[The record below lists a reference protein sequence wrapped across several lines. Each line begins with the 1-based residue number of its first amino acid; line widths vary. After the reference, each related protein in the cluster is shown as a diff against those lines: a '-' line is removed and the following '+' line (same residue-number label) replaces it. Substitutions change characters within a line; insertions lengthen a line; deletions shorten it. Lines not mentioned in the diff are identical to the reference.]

1 MEIYTGLI
9 MEYLIE
15 RATNIN
21 PKDDLEK
28 LLKSKKNL
36 RVKLGVDPT
45 APDVTLGWYAI
56 LRMLKKFQDYGH
68 TAVLILGEFT
78 AQVGDPSGKSETRKV
93 MGENEIDDNAKG
105 VLPIIKNILNE
116 NNLEIVSNKDWLSK
130 LTIQDMMELASKTTL
145 AQMMER
151 DDFSKRFSDNSPISL
166 LEFFYPL
173 YQGYDSVAVKAD
185 IEIGGNDQLW
195 NLMLGREIQKSYDL
209 SPQIAMTFPQL
220 NGTDG
225 SSTNADDRILFDET
239 FVDKIGLFN
248 INTLGSGGQA
258 LKVNSAGSAF
268 EFGSAGGLVKLS
280 HSDFSGS
287 SSVEFGDTLI
297 TDTYLTYLVETK
309 LIFSANAGLQFQISP
324 DNGVTNSYTTTF
336 SYQHSRNDSSSSGG
350 SKVTSSNY
358 MTTGWSPGNQTGDV
372 LLMTINLQNFRETTG
387 YKWIKVHGNINAQG
401 SDYTWEGGGELKLE
415 TKQNYFKIY
424 PASGTMT
431 GYATIYGFLK

>member
-93 MGENEIDDNAKG
+93 MEENEIDDNAKG
-105 VLPIIKNILNE
+105 VLPIIKNILND

-151 DDFSKRFSDNSPISL
+151 DDFSKRFNDNSPISL

-209 SPQIAMTFPQL
+209 SPQIAMTFPL
-220 NGTDG
+220 LVGTDG
-225 SSTNADDRILFDET
+225 SKKMSQSLNNYISISDSPENIFGKIMSIPDEIMWDYFTMLTDLEISEIADFRKNVDNGQTNPFDY
-239 FVDKIGLFN
+239 KKM
-248 INTLGSGGQA
+248 LGKLIVSEIYDE
-258 LKVNSAGSAF
+258 NSALVAESTF
-268 EFGSAGGLVKLS
+268 ENITINKNLPENMPETNIDDEIDIHLPNFLTENELTKSNSEARRLIE
-280 HSDFSGS
+280 SGS
-287 SSVEFGDTLI
+287 VKIDDQKVELLDINSSDLIGKTLQ
-297 TDTYLTYLVETK
+297 VGK
-309 LIFSANAGLQFQISP
+309 
-324 DNGVTNSYTTTF
+324 
-336 SYQHSRNDSSSSGG
+336 R
-350 SKVTSSNY
+350 K
-358 MTTGWSPGNQTGDV
+358 
-372 LLMTINLQNFRETTG
+372 
-387 YKWIKVHGNINAQG
+387 
-401 SDYTWEGGGELKLE
+401 
-415 TKQNYFKIY
+415 
-424 PASGTMT
+424 
-431 GYATIYGFLK
+431 FLKINKK

>member
-93 MGENEIDDNAKG
+93 MEENEIDDNAKG

-209 SPQIAMTFPQL
+209 SPQIAMTFPL
-220 NGTDG
+220 LVGTDG
-225 SSTNADDRILFDET
+225 SKKMSQSLNNYISISDNPENIFGKIMSIPDEIMWDYFT
-239 FVDKIGLFN
+239 MLTDLEISEIANFRKNVDKGKTNPFDYKKM
-248 INTLGSGGQA
+248 LGKLIVSEIYDE
-258 LKVNSAGSAF
+258 NSALVAESSF
-268 EFGSAGGLVKLS
+268 ENITINKNLPENMPETNIDDEIDIHLPNFLTENELTKSNSEARRLIE
-280 HSDFSGS
+280 SGS
-287 SSVEFGDTLI
+287 VKIDDQKVELLDINSSDLIGKTLQ
-297 TDTYLTYLVETK
+297 VGK
-309 LIFSANAGLQFQISP
+309 
-324 DNGVTNSYTTTF
+324 
-336 SYQHSRNDSSSSGG
+336 R
-350 SKVTSSNY
+350 K
-358 MTTGWSPGNQTGDV
+358 
-372 LLMTINLQNFRETTG
+372 
-387 YKWIKVHGNINAQG
+387 
-401 SDYTWEGGGELKLE
+401 
-415 TKQNYFKIY
+415 
-424 PASGTMT
+424 
-431 GYATIYGFLK
+431 FLKINKK

>member
-68 TAVLILGEFT
+68 KAVLILGEFT

-93 MGENEIDDNAKG
+93 MEENEIDDNAKG
-105 VLPIIKNILNE
+105 VLPIIKNILND

-145 AQMMER
+145 AQIMER

-209 SPQIAMTFPQL
+209 SPQIAMTFPL
-220 NGTDG
+220 LVGTDG
-225 SSTNADDRILFDET
+225 SKKMSQSLNNYISISDTAENIFGKIMSIPDEIMWDYFTMLTDLEISEIADLRNN
-239 FVDKIGLFN
+239 VDKGKTNPFEYKKM
-248 INTLGSGGQA
+248 LGKLIVSEIYDE
-258 LKVNSAGSAF
+258 NSASAAESSF
-268 EFGSAGGLVKLS
+268 ENITINKNLPENMPETSIDDEIDVHLPNFLTENELTKSNSEARRLIE
-280 HSDFSGS
+280 SGS
-287 SSVEFGDTLI
+287 VKIDDQKIELLDINSSDLIGKTLQ
-297 TDTYLTYLVETK
+297 VGK
-309 LIFSANAGLQFQISP
+309 
-324 DNGVTNSYTTTF
+324 
-336 SYQHSRNDSSSSGG
+336 R
-350 SKVTSSNY
+350 K
-358 MTTGWSPGNQTGDV
+358 
-372 LLMTINLQNFRETTG
+372 
-387 YKWIKVHGNINAQG
+387 
-401 SDYTWEGGGELKLE
+401 
-415 TKQNYFKIY
+415 
-424 PASGTMT
+424 
-431 GYATIYGFLK
+431 FLKINKK

>member
-93 MGENEIDDNAKG
+93 MEENEIDDNAKG
-105 VLPIIKNILNE
+105 VLPIIKNILND

-130 LTIQDMMELASKTTL
+130 LTIQDMMGLASKTTL

-173 YQGYDSVAVKAD
+173 YQGYDSVAIKAD

-195 NLMLGREIQKSYDL
+195 NLMLGREIQKSYNL
-209 SPQIAMTFPQL
+209 SPQIAMTFPL
-220 NGTDG
+220 LVGTDG
-225 SSTNADDRILFDET
+225 SKKMSQSLNNYISISDSPENIFGKIMSIPDEIMWDYFT
-239 FVDKIGLFN
+239 MLTDLEISEIANFKKNVDKGKTNPFDYKKM
-248 INTLGSGGQA
+248 LGKLIVSEIYDE
-258 LKVNSAGSAF
+258 NSALVAESTF
-268 EFGSAGGLVKLS
+268 ENITINKNLPENTPETNIDDEIDIHLPNFLTENELTKSNSEARRLIE
-280 HSDFSGS
+280 SGS
-287 SSVEFGDTLI
+287 VKIDDQKVELLDINSSDLIGKTLQ
-297 TDTYLTYLVETK
+297 VGK
-309 LIFSANAGLQFQISP
+309 
-324 DNGVTNSYTTTF
+324 
-336 SYQHSRNDSSSSGG
+336 R
-350 SKVTSSNY
+350 K
-358 MTTGWSPGNQTGDV
+358 
-372 LLMTINLQNFRETTG
+372 
-387 YKWIKVHGNINAQG
+387 
-401 SDYTWEGGGELKLE
+401 
-415 TKQNYFKIY
+415 
-424 PASGTMT
+424 
-431 GYATIYGFLK
+431 FLKINKK

>member
-93 MGENEIDDNAKG
+93 MEENEIDDNAKG
-105 VLPIIKNILNE
+105 VLPIIKNILND

-209 SPQIAMTFPQL
+209 SPQIAMTFPL
-220 NGTDG
+220 LVGTDG
-225 SSTNADDRILFDET
+225 SKKMSQSLNNYISISDSPENIFGKIMSIPDEIMWDYFT
-239 FVDKIGLFN
+239 MLTDLEISEIANFRKNVDKGKTNPFDYKKM
-248 INTLGSGGQA
+248 LGKLIVSEIYDE
-258 LKVNSAGSAF
+258 NSALVAESAF
-268 EFGSAGGLVKLS
+268 ENITINKNLPENMPETNIDDEIDIHLPNFLTENELTKSNSEARRLIE
-280 HSDFSGS
+280 SGS
-287 SSVEFGDTLI
+287 VKIDDQKVELLDINSSDLI
-297 TDTYLTYLVETK
+297 GKV
-309 LIFSANAGLQFQISP
+309 LQV
-324 DNGVTNSYTTTF
+324 GK
-336 SYQHSRNDSSSSGG
+336 R
-350 SKVTSSNY
+350 K
-358 MTTGWSPGNQTGDV
+358 
-372 LLMTINLQNFRETTG
+372 
-387 YKWIKVHGNINAQG
+387 
-401 SDYTWEGGGELKLE
+401 
-415 TKQNYFKIY
+415 
-424 PASGTMT
+424 
-431 GYATIYGFLK
+431 FLKINKK

>member
-15 RATNIN
+15 RATNII

-56 LRMLKKFQDYGH
+56 LRMLRKFQDYGH

-151 DDFSKRFSDNSPISL
+151 DDFSKRFTDNSPISL

-209 SPQIAMTFPQL
+209 SPQIAMTFPL
-220 NGTDG
+220 LVGTDG
-225 SSTNADDRILFDET
+225 SKKMSQSLNNYISISDTAENIFGKIMSIPDEIMWDYFTMLTNLEISEIADLRNN
-239 FVDKIGLFN
+239 VDKGKTNPFEYKKM
-248 INTLGSGGQA
+248 LGKLIVSEIYDE
-258 LKVNSAGSAF
+258 NSASAAESSF
-268 EFGSAGGLVKLS
+268 ENITINKNLPENMPETSIDDGIDVHLPNFLTENELTKSNSEARRLIE
-280 HSDFSGS
+280 SGS
-287 SSVEFGDTLI
+287 VKIDDQKIELLDINSSDLIGKTLQ
-297 TDTYLTYLVETK
+297 VGK
-309 LIFSANAGLQFQISP
+309 
-324 DNGVTNSYTTTF
+324 
-336 SYQHSRNDSSSSGG
+336 R
-350 SKVTSSNY
+350 K
-358 MTTGWSPGNQTGDV
+358 
-372 LLMTINLQNFRETTG
+372 
-387 YKWIKVHGNINAQG
+387 
-401 SDYTWEGGGELKLE
+401 
-415 TKQNYFKIY
+415 
-424 PASGTMT
+424 
-431 GYATIYGFLK
+431 FLKINKK

>member
-93 MGENEIDDNAKG
+93 MEENEIDDNAKG

-151 DDFSKRFSDNSPISL
+151 DDFSKRFNDNSPISL

-209 SPQIAMTFPQL
+209 SPQIAMTFPL
-220 NGTDG
+220 LVGTDG
-225 SSTNADDRILFDET
+225 SKKMSQSLNNYISISDNPENIFGKIMSIPDEIMWDYFT
-239 FVDKIGLFN
+239 MLTDLEISEIANFRKNVDKGKTNPFDYKKM
-248 INTLGSGGQA
+248 LGKLIVSEIYDE
-258 LKVNSAGSAF
+258 NSALVAESTF
-268 EFGSAGGLVKLS
+268 ENITINKNLPENMPETNIDDEIDVHLPNFLTENELTKSNSEARRLIE
-280 HSDFSGS
+280 SGS
-287 SSVEFGDTLI
+287 VKIDDQKVELLDINSSDLIGKTLQ
-297 TDTYLTYLVETK
+297 VGK
-309 LIFSANAGLQFQISP
+309 
-324 DNGVTNSYTTTF
+324 
-336 SYQHSRNDSSSSGG
+336 R
-350 SKVTSSNY
+350 K
-358 MTTGWSPGNQTGDV
+358 
-372 LLMTINLQNFRETTG
+372 
-387 YKWIKVHGNINAQG
+387 
-401 SDYTWEGGGELKLE
+401 
-415 TKQNYFKIY
+415 
-424 PASGTMT
+424 
-431 GYATIYGFLK
+431 FLKINKK

>member
-1 MEIYTGLI
+1 

-28 LLKSKKNL
+28 LSKSKKNL

-93 MGENEIDDNAKG
+93 MEENEIDDNAKG

-130 LTIQDMMELASKTTL
+130 LTIQDIMELASKTTL

-209 SPQIAMTFPQL
+209 SPQIAMTFPL
-220 NGTDG
+220 LVGTDG
-225 SSTNADDRILFDET
+225 SKKMSQSLNNYISISDSPENIFGKIMSIPDEIMWDYFT
-239 FVDKIGLFN
+239 MLTDLEISEIANFRKNVDKGKTNPFDYKKM
-248 INTLGSGGQA
+248 LGKLIVSEIYDE
-258 LKVNSAGSAF
+258 NSALVAESTF
-268 EFGSAGGLVKLS
+268 ENITINKNLPENMPETNIDDEIEIHLPNFLTENELTKSNSEARRLIE
-280 HSDFSGS
+280 SGS
-287 SSVEFGDTLI
+287 VKIDDQKVELLDINSSDLIGKTLQ
-297 TDTYLTYLVETK
+297 VGK
-309 LIFSANAGLQFQISP
+309 
-324 DNGVTNSYTTTF
+324 
-336 SYQHSRNDSSSSGG
+336 R
-350 SKVTSSNY
+350 K
-358 MTTGWSPGNQTGDV
+358 
-372 LLMTINLQNFRETTG
+372 
-387 YKWIKVHGNINAQG
+387 
-401 SDYTWEGGGELKLE
+401 
-415 TKQNYFKIY
+415 
-424 PASGTMT
+424 
-431 GYATIYGFLK
+431 FLKINKK

>member
-15 RATNIN
+15 RSTNIN
-21 PKDDLEK
+21 PTDDLEK

-56 LRMLKKFQDYGH
+56 LRMLRKFQDYGH

-209 SPQIAMTFPQL
+209 SPQIAMTFPL
-220 NGTDG
+220 LVGTDG
-225 SSTNADDRILFDET
+225 SKKMSQSLNNYISISDNAENIFGKIMSIPDEIMWDYFT
-239 FVDKIGLFN
+239 MLTDLKISEIADLRKNVDKGKTNPFDYKKM
-248 INTLGSGGQA
+248 LGKLIVSEIYDE
-258 LKVNSAGSAF
+258 NSALAAESSF
-268 EFGSAGGLVKLS
+268 ENITINKNLPENMPETNIEDEIDVHLPNFLTENELTKSNSEARRLIE
-280 HSDFSGS
+280 SGS
-287 SSVEFGDTLI
+287 VKIDDQKVELLDINSSDLIGKTLQ
-297 TDTYLTYLVETK
+297 VGK
-309 LIFSANAGLQFQISP
+309 
-324 DNGVTNSYTTTF
+324 
-336 SYQHSRNDSSSSGG
+336 R
-350 SKVTSSNY
+350 K
-358 MTTGWSPGNQTGDV
+358 
-372 LLMTINLQNFRETTG
+372 
-387 YKWIKVHGNINAQG
+387 
-401 SDYTWEGGGELKLE
+401 
-415 TKQNYFKIY
+415 
-424 PASGTMT
+424 
-431 GYATIYGFLK
+431 FLKINKK

>member
-93 MGENEIDDNAKG
+93 MEENEIDDNAKG

-209 SPQIAMTFPQL
+209 SPQIAMTFPL
-220 NGTDG
+220 LVGTDG
-225 SSTNADDRILFDET
+225 SKKMSQSLNNYISISDSPENIFGKIMSIPDEIMWDYFT
-239 FVDKIGLFN
+239 MLTDLEISEIANFRKNVDKGKTNPFDYKKM
-248 INTLGSGGQA
+248 LGKLIVSEIYDE
-258 LKVNSAGSAF
+258 NSALVAESTF
-268 EFGSAGGLVKLS
+268 ENITINKNLPENMPETNIDDGIDVHLPNFLTENELTKSNSEARRLIE
-280 HSDFSGS
+280 SGS
-287 SSVEFGDTLI
+287 VKIDDQKIELLDINSSDLIGKTLQ
-297 TDTYLTYLVETK
+297 VGK
-309 LIFSANAGLQFQISP
+309 
-324 DNGVTNSYTTTF
+324 
-336 SYQHSRNDSSSSGG
+336 R
-350 SKVTSSNY
+350 K
-358 MTTGWSPGNQTGDV
+358 
-372 LLMTINLQNFRETTG
+372 
-387 YKWIKVHGNINAQG
+387 
-401 SDYTWEGGGELKLE
+401 
-415 TKQNYFKIY
+415 
-424 PASGTMT
+424 
-431 GYATIYGFLK
+431 FLKINKK

>member
-209 SPQIAMTFPQL
+209 SPQIAMTFPL
-220 NGTDG
+220 LVGTDG
-225 SSTNADDRILFDET
+225 SKKMSQSLNNYISISDSPENIFGKIMSIPDEIMWDYFT
-239 FVDKIGLFN
+239 MLTDLEISEIANFRKNVDKGKTNPFDYKKM
-248 INTLGSGGQA
+248 LGKLIVSEIYDE
-258 LKVNSAGSAF
+258 NSALVAESTF
-268 EFGSAGGLVKLS
+268 ENITINKNLPENMPEINIDDEIDVHLPNFLTENELTKSNSEARRLIE
-280 HSDFSGS
+280 SGS
-287 SSVEFGDTLI
+287 VKIDDQKIELLDINSSDLIGKTLQ
-297 TDTYLTYLVETK
+297 VGK
-309 LIFSANAGLQFQISP
+309 
-324 DNGVTNSYTTTF
+324 
-336 SYQHSRNDSSSSGG
+336 R
-350 SKVTSSNY
+350 K
-358 MTTGWSPGNQTGDV
+358 
-372 LLMTINLQNFRETTG
+372 
-387 YKWIKVHGNINAQG
+387 
-401 SDYTWEGGGELKLE
+401 
-415 TKQNYFKIY
+415 
-424 PASGTMT
+424 
-431 GYATIYGFLK
+431 FLKINKK

>member
-93 MGENEIDDNAKG
+93 MEENEIDDNAKG
-105 VLPIIKNILNE
+105 VLPIIKNILNK

-130 LTIQDMMELASKTTL
+130 LTIKDLMELASKTTL

-209 SPQIAMTFPQL
+209 SPQIAMTFPL
-220 NGTDG
+220 LVGTDG
-225 SSTNADDRILFDET
+225 SKKMSQSLNNYISISDKPENIFGKIMSIPDEIMWDYFTMLTDLEISEIADFRKN
-239 FVDKIGLFN
+239 VDKDKTNPFDYKKM
-248 INTLGSGGQA
+248 LGKLIVSEIYDE
-258 LKVNSAGSAF
+258 NSALVAESTF
-268 EFGSAGGLVKLS
+268 ENITINKNLPENMPETNIDDGIDVHLPNFLTENELTKSNSEARRLIE
-280 HSDFSGS
+280 SGS
-287 SSVEFGDTLI
+287 VKIDDQKVELLDINSSDLIGKTLQ
-297 TDTYLTYLVETK
+297 VGK
-309 LIFSANAGLQFQISP
+309 
-324 DNGVTNSYTTTF
+324 
-336 SYQHSRNDSSSSGG
+336 R
-350 SKVTSSNY
+350 K
-358 MTTGWSPGNQTGDV
+358 
-372 LLMTINLQNFRETTG
+372 
-387 YKWIKVHGNINAQG
+387 
-401 SDYTWEGGGELKLE
+401 
-415 TKQNYFKIY
+415 
-424 PASGTMT
+424 
-431 GYATIYGFLK
+431 FLKINKK

>member
-209 SPQIAMTFPQL
+209 SPQIAMTFPL
-220 NGTDG
+220 LVGTDG
-225 SSTNADDRILFDET
+225 SKKMSQSLNNYISISDSPENIFGKIMSIPDDIMWDYFTMLTDLEISEIANFRKN
-239 FVDKIGLFN
+239 VDKGKTNPFDYKKM
-248 INTLGSGGQA
+248 LGKLIVSEIYDE
-258 LKVNSAGSAF
+258 NSALVAESTF
-268 EFGSAGGLVKLS
+268 ENITINKNLPENMPETNIDDEIDVHLPNFLTENELTKSNSEARRLIE
-280 HSDFSGS
+280 SGS
-287 SSVEFGDTLI
+287 VKIDDQKVELLDINSSDLIGKTLQ
-297 TDTYLTYLVETK
+297 VGK
-309 LIFSANAGLQFQISP
+309 
-324 DNGVTNSYTTTF
+324 
-336 SYQHSRNDSSSSGG
+336 R
-350 SKVTSSNY
+350 K
-358 MTTGWSPGNQTGDV
+358 
-372 LLMTINLQNFRETTG
+372 
-387 YKWIKVHGNINAQG
+387 
-401 SDYTWEGGGELKLE
+401 
-415 TKQNYFKIY
+415 
-424 PASGTMT
+424 
-431 GYATIYGFLK
+431 FLKINKK

>member
-93 MGENEIDDNAKG
+93 MEENEIDDNAKG

-209 SPQIAMTFPQL
+209 SPQIAITFPL
-220 NGTDG
+220 LVGTDG
-225 SSTNADDRILFDET
+225 SKKMSQSLNNYISISDSPENIFGKIMSIPDDIMWDYFTMLTDLEISEIANFKKN
-239 FVDKIGLFN
+239 VDKGKTNPFDYKKM
-248 INTLGSGGQA
+248 LGKLIVSEIYDE
-258 LKVNSAGSAF
+258 NSALVAESTF
-268 EFGSAGGLVKLS
+268 ENITINKNLPENMPETNIDDEIDIHLPNFLTENELTKSNSEARRLIE
-280 HSDFSGS
+280 SGS
-287 SSVEFGDTLI
+287 VKIDDQKVELLDINSSDLIGKTLQ
-297 TDTYLTYLVETK
+297 VGK
-309 LIFSANAGLQFQISP
+309 
-324 DNGVTNSYTTTF
+324 
-336 SYQHSRNDSSSSGG
+336 R
-350 SKVTSSNY
+350 K
-358 MTTGWSPGNQTGDV
+358 
-372 LLMTINLQNFRETTG
+372 
-387 YKWIKVHGNINAQG
+387 
-401 SDYTWEGGGELKLE
+401 
-415 TKQNYFKIY
+415 
-424 PASGTMT
+424 
-431 GYATIYGFLK
+431 FLKINKK

>member
-56 LRMLKKFQDYGH
+56 LRMLRKFQDYGH

-209 SPQIAMTFPQL
+209 SPQIAMTFPL
-220 NGTDG
+220 LVGTDG
-225 SSTNADDRILFDET
+225 SKKMSQSLNNYISISDSPENIFGKIMSISDEIMWDYFT
-239 FVDKIGLFN
+239 MLTDLEISEIDNFRKNVDKGKTNPFDYKKM
-248 INTLGSGGQA
+248 LGKLIVSEIYDE
-258 LKVNSAGSAF
+258 NSALVAESTF
-268 EFGSAGGLVKLS
+268 ENITINKNLPENMPETNIDDEIDIHLPNFLTENELTKSNSEARRLIE
-280 HSDFSGS
+280 SGS
-287 SSVEFGDTLI
+287 VKIDDQKVELLDINSSDLIGKTLQ
-297 TDTYLTYLVETK
+297 VGK
-309 LIFSANAGLQFQISP
+309 
-324 DNGVTNSYTTTF
+324 
-336 SYQHSRNDSSSSGG
+336 R
-350 SKVTSSNY
+350 K
-358 MTTGWSPGNQTGDV
+358 
-372 LLMTINLQNFRETTG
+372 
-387 YKWIKVHGNINAQG
+387 
-401 SDYTWEGGGELKLE
+401 
-415 TKQNYFKIY
+415 
-424 PASGTMT
+424 
-431 GYATIYGFLK
+431 FLKINKK

>member
-1 MEIYTGLI
+1 

-56 LRMLKKFQDYGH
+56 LRMLRKFQDYGH

-93 MGENEIDDNAKG
+93 MEENEIDDNAKG
-105 VLPIIKNILNE
+105 VLPIIKNILND

-209 SPQIAMTFPQL
+209 SPQIAMTFPL
-220 NGTDG
+220 LVGTDG
-225 SSTNADDRILFDET
+225 SKKMSQSLNNYISISDTPENIFGKIMSIPDEIMWDYFT
-239 FVDKIGLFN
+239 MLTDLEISEITDFKKNVDKGKTNPFDYKKMLGKLIVTEIYDENNAEAAESSFQN
-248 INTLGSGGQA
+248 ITINKNLPENMPETNIDDGIDVHLPNFLTENVLTKS
-258 LKVNSAGSAF
+258 NSEARRLI
-268 EFGSAGGLVKLS
+268 E
-280 HSDFSGS
+280 SGS
-287 SSVEFGDTLI
+287 VKIDDQKVELLDIKSSDLIGKTLQ
-297 TDTYLTYLVETK
+297 VGK
-309 LIFSANAGLQFQISP
+309 
-324 DNGVTNSYTTTF
+324 
-336 SYQHSRNDSSSSGG
+336 R
-350 SKVTSSNY
+350 K
-358 MTTGWSPGNQTGDV
+358 
-372 LLMTINLQNFRETTG
+372 
-387 YKWIKVHGNINAQG
+387 
-401 SDYTWEGGGELKLE
+401 
-415 TKQNYFKIY
+415 
-424 PASGTMT
+424 
-431 GYATIYGFLK
+431 FLKINKK

>member
-93 MGENEIDDNAKG
+93 MEENEIDDNAKG
-105 VLPIIKNILNE
+105 VLPIIKNILND

-151 DDFSKRFSDNSPISL
+151 DDFSKRFNDNSPISL

-209 SPQIAMTFPQL
+209 SPQIAMTFPL
-220 NGTDG
+220 LVGTDG
-225 SSTNADDRILFDET
+225 SKKMSQSLNNYISISDSPENIFGKIMSISDEIMWDYFT
-239 FVDKIGLFN
+239 MLTDLEISEIANFRKNVDKGKTNPFDYKKM
-248 INTLGSGGQA
+248 LGKLIVSEIYDE
-258 LKVNSAGSAF
+258 NSALVAESTF
-268 EFGSAGGLVKLS
+268 ENITINKNLPENMPETNIDDEIDIHLPNFLTENELTKSNSEARRLIE
-280 HSDFSGS
+280 SGS
-287 SSVEFGDTLI
+287 VKIDDQKVELLDINSSDMIGKTLQ
-297 TDTYLTYLVETK
+297 VGK
-309 LIFSANAGLQFQISP
+309 
-324 DNGVTNSYTTTF
+324 
-336 SYQHSRNDSSSSGG
+336 R
-350 SKVTSSNY
+350 K
-358 MTTGWSPGNQTGDV
+358 
-372 LLMTINLQNFRETTG
+372 
-387 YKWIKVHGNINAQG
+387 
-401 SDYTWEGGGELKLE
+401 
-415 TKQNYFKIY
+415 
-424 PASGTMT
+424 
-431 GYATIYGFLK
+431 FLKINKK